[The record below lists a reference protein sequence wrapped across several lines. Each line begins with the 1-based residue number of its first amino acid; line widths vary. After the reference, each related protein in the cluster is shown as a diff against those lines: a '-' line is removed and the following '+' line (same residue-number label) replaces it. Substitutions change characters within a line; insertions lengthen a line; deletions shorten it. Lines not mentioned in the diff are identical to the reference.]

1 VGGCRLSEGDQ
12 SANTWR
18 LHSDVAICGFNDV
31 DRHIWLSIQSDSTG
45 MIRGVRQP
53 GTTSL
58 AIWPR
63 QVETHETSPL
73 TELVDFR

>member
-1 VGGCRLSEGDQ
+1 MPFIGGDQ

-18 LHSDVAICGFNDV
+18 LHGDAPICGFNDV

-63 QVETHETSPL
+63 QVGTHETSPL